1 MTIKENAKQAGGFS
15 LSSNLILNKI
25 KRKERE
31 LLKK

>member
-15 LSSNLILNKI
+15 LSSQPDIKQNK
-25 KRKERE
+25 KERE